1 MKNLIV
7 RTISG
12 IVFLLVMLAALL
24 LGNVIDCG
32 KYFFALGMLFALIVM
47 MHEFY
52 RMRMNRIYRKPRNA
66 AGSSATRPRHRR
78 LFRPEPRK

>member
-7 RTISG
+7 RTVSG
-12 IVFLLVMLAALL
+12 IVFLLVMLTALL
-24 LGNVIDCG
+24 LGNFVECG

-52 RMRMNRIYRKPRNA
+52 RMRMDQIYKIPRA
-66 AGSSATRPRHRR
+66 VAITGS
-78 LFRPEPRK
+78 

>member
-52 RMRMNRIYRKPRNA
+52 REDESYIQDSESGSHNRVVLDVS
-66 AGSSATRPRHRR
+66 GHF
-78 LFRPEPRK
+78 FRPVL